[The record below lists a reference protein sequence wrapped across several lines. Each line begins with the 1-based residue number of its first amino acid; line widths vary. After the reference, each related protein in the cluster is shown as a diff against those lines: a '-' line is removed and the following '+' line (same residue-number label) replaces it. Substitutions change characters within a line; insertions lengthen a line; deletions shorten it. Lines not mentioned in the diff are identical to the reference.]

1 MFSGKWKKNIFQLS
15 VVRTGVCSHMDATH
29 LTVRDGPLE
38 NLWGG
43 EGNFRAA
50 GIFFRYQN
58 CRHIALGVLVG
69 LVPGS
74 NPPPPPPRNSLPLT
88 LLLPLPFSHTYRRTL
103 YPLYLLLLACLLGWT
118 DRYNT
123 WNLPVISTAIRCVL
137 NTEMKYLPDP
147 GLNSVFT
154 VVSFSCF
161 RQMSALKNLTCLLL
175 GIFYETTLWWV
186 RRWKIGTERS
196 NQRKA
201 KIKSSRT

>member
-1 MFSGKWKKNIFQLS
+1 MIKICFQEIERKIFSSFQLYARAY
-15 VVRTGVCSHMDATH
+15 VRMWTLRTW
-29 LTVRDGPLE
+29 R
-38 NLWGG
+38 
-43 EGNFRAA
+43 
-50 GIFFRYQN
+50 
-58 CRHIALGVLVG
+58 LVK
-69 LVPGS
+69 LSPYSPGS
-74 NPPPPPPRNSLPLT
+74 LGRLRSGVQSPLPPPPRNSLPLT

-103 YPLYLLLLACLLGWT
+103 YPLYLLLLARLLGWT

-123 WNLPVISTAIRCVL
+123 GNLPVISTAIRCVL

>member
-1 MFSGKWKKNIFQLS
+1 MIKICFQENERKIFSSFQLYARAY
-15 VVRTGVCSHMDATH
+15 VRIWTLRTW
-29 LTVRDGPLE
+29 R
-38 NLWGG
+38 
-43 EGNFRAA
+43 
-50 GIFFRYQN
+50 
-58 CRHIALGVLVG
+58 LVK
-69 LVPGS
+69 LSPYSPGS
-74 NPPPPPPRNSLPLT
+74 LGRLRSGVQSPLPPPPPRNSLALT

-103 YPLYLLLLACLLGWT
+103 YPLYLLLLARLLGWT

-123 WNLPVISTAIRCVL
+123 GNLPVISTAIRCVL

-196 NQRKA
+196 KQRKA

>member
-1 MFSGKWKKNIFQLS
+1 MIKICFQENERKIFSSFQLYARAY
-15 VVRTGVCSHMDATH
+15 VRIWTLRTWRLVKLSPYSPGS
-29 LTVRDGPLE
+29 LT
-38 NLWGG
+38 
-43 EGNFRAA
+43 
-50 GIFFRYQN
+50 
-58 CRHIALGVLVG
+58 LVG
-69 LVPGS
+69 FVP
-74 NPPPPPPRNSLPLT
+74 
-88 LLLPLPFSHTYRRTL
+88 
-103 YPLYLLLLACLLGWT
+103 GWT

>member
-1 MFSGKWKKNIFQLS
+1 MIKICFQENERKIFSSFQLYARAY
-15 VVRTGVCSHMDATH
+15 VRIWTLRTWRLVKLSPYSPGS
-29 LTVRDGPLE
+29 LT
-38 NLWGG
+38 
-43 EGNFRAA
+43 
-50 GIFFRYQN
+50 
-58 CRHIALGVLVG
+58 LVG
-69 LVPGS
+69 FVPGS
-74 NPPPPPPRNSLPLT
+74 NPPSPPPRNSLALT

-103 YPLYLLLLACLLGWT
+103 YPLYLLLLARLLGWT

-123 WNLPVISTAIRCVL
+123 GNLPVISTAIRCVL
-137 NTEMKYLPDP
+137 NTEMKHLPDP

-161 RQMSALKNLTCLLL
+161 RQMSVLKNLTCLLL

-196 NQRKA
+196 NKRKA